1 MHPGVEDR
9 ESARS
14 NCTRNEGAIVVE
26 GEITVYTTTHW
37 QSIPSPFR
45 CLDKLIWVRVYMLNK
60 KKKKNWLLP
69 QQIVDAISQSS
80 FPSRNSPRATRFRQ
94 NPLKTPY
101 SPSHEE

>member
-45 CLDKLIWVRVYMLNK
+45 CLDKLIWLRVCVCVYVLNVNNNK
-60 KKKKNWLLP
+60 KKKR
-69 QQIVDAISQSS
+69 IS
-80 FPSRNSPRATRFRQ
+80 
-94 NPLKTPY
+94 Y
-101 SPSHEE
+101 SLNRL

>member
-45 CLDKLIWVRVYMLNK
+45 CLDKLIWLRVCVK
-60 KKKKNWLLP
+60 CK
-69 QQIVDAISQSS
+69 
-80 FPSRNSPRATRFRQ
+80 
-94 NPLKTPY
+94 
-101 SPSHEE
+101 